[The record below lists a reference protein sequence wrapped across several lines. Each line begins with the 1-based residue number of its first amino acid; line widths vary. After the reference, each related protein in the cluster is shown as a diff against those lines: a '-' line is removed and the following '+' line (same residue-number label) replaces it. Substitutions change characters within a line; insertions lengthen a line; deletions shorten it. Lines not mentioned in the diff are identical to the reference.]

1 MHGGDGGDGDGGD
14 GEGREVHDD
23 GDGDVSVRQCRGG
36 DDSATSRRPRYLN
49 PGIVQW
55 LGALHAITY
64 YMHNNNRNTDK
75 MQLQGIKRRDFVSDA
90 GRTRAP
96 YGHRVGAD
104 CVPGSFLQ
112 VKLVDSRLVCLDL
125 NILGWFDLDWR
136 CYEATPCT
144 RSKGGRLWTQI
155 NAILLSRVTHLFRQ
169 FA

>member
-1 MHGGDGGDGDGGD
+1 MHGGEGDDGD
-14 GEGREVHDD
+14 GEGRKVHDN

-96 YGHRVGAD
+96 YGDRVGAD